1 MTFLKPLMMLVA
13 LFVTTAL
20 FAGAG
25 PAPKSFVAT
34 GTLENRLDGEREE
47 QAIVLAFHQG
57 SLRVEATGKDGART
71 VFVVRKGD
79 REVAMLDPAQKVVVK
94 LSPAAMRQPG
104 TPTGLGFDQLLD
116 PEGFRRALL
125 KEGRKVGPGET
136 LAGEATTIWTRSVK
150 DGQARIWL
158 SDRLQLPMRVD
169 GSSGRDG
176 FRLDI
181 RRIDMA
187 PKFNA
192 DTFNPMPKGYQEFK
206 GE

>member
-1 MTFLKPLMMLVA
+1 MSYVKPFLTMLALVA
-13 LFVTTAL
+13 IPAL
-20 FAGAG
+20 PS
-25 PAPKSFVAT
+25 PAATMPRSFVAT

-47 QAIVLAFHQG
+47 QAIVLSFHQG
-57 SLRVEATGKDGART
+57 SLRVEATGRDGSRT

-104 TPTGLGFDQLLD
+104 TPTGIGFDQLLD
-116 PEGFRRALL
+116 PDGFRKALL

-136 LAGEATTIWTRSVK
+136 LAGEATTIWTRSVR

-169 GSSGRDG
+169 GSSGKDG

-181 RRIDMA
+181 RRIDMT
-187 PKFNA
+187 PRFNA